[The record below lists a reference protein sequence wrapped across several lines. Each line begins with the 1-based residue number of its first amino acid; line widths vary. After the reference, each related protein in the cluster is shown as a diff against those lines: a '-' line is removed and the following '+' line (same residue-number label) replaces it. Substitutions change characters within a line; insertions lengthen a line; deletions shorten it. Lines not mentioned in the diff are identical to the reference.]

1 MRAIT
6 ISDGTGEKVRFNADQ
21 VLYVTPAKEPEGDC
35 IHVYLAECEEDSVPF
50 TVVLVGEGATAFL
63 EWWDGEARRGG
74 GYIGGNDPQTATND
88 GTDWVPSVNER
99 VSLVAHDPFAAP
111 EEYMGVVVHH
121 GSFGGTLV
129 VRVAWDNGKE
139 SDLPYRALRKAD

>member
-6 ISDGTGEKVRFNADQ
+6 VSDGDQRIRVNGDQITDVTERNGVVTLWIALHGPDRDMPYSVDLRGEQA
-21 VLYVTPAKEPEGDC
+21 
-35 IHVYLAECEEDSVPF
+35 S
-50 TVVLVGEGATAFL
+50 AFL

-111 EEYMGVVVHH
+111 DEYMGVVVHH